1 MDNLT
6 EQIDRLFAENRGPEA
21 EKLLEQALAEAYENQ
36 YFLDAVPILNELI
49 GYCRETSQVER
60 SYAYSEEVQEI
71 LQNLGLDGT
80 LHHGTTL
87 LNIANAYRAGGRL
100 EDSLEKYSQVAEIY
114 QELLQEDDML
124 WASLHNNI
132 SLLYQETGR
141 FDLAKEALLKALKI
155 VVRKKDTIFEQ
166 AVTYTNLANTCLQ
179 LGQDEEARQYFTGAI
194 LLFEKYDIKDTHYC
208 AALSSLGTYYFKK
221 KEYGKAEEYFV
232 KAMEGIEA
240 HLGRNEYY
248 YRMQENAGLCRE
260 LHALQSG
267 AQDFAGKKAAGMTEE
282 GQASKEDFI
291 SGLTLSK
298 EYYETYGKPMIESK
312 FPKYADKIAVGL
324 VGEGSDC
331 FGFDDAYSTDHDWG
345 PSFCMWVSDETY
357 AEIGEAL
364 QEAYE
369 QLPKEYKGYEYKE
382 SLQGQG
388 RRGVMRISEFY
399 EGLLGKENCPD
410 DWKALGGAGVENAVT
425 GTEQKDFRW
434 SEVPKHRLAA
444 AVNGEV
450 FRDEEGI
457 FTSIRNQLLNGYPE
471 RLRYLELAEAVAKF
485 SQNLQYN
492 YGRMLKRG
500 DQATAQMTLS
510 DGVKE
515 TLKLLYL
522 AAGEYAPH
530 DKWLWAG
537 LRKKSAY
544 SEILALL
551 EKVLLEPGTNK
562 EAQIE
567 TIGEKIAY
575 LLYGADIISDINPFL
590 QEHVGELLYKAGCVE
605 KSREELAEQIA
616 RREFEA
622 FDQVKNQ
629 GGRADCQDDW
639 FTFSIMRKSQ
649 YLTWNQTMLLQYA
662 YDFDRE
668 LSKGHN
674 LIEEKYGRMMEST
687 APTEYEKIKE
697 HFPVISP
704 QKKQIIEEVVSLQV
718 QWMEAFAAEYPKLA
732 GNARSIHT
740 YEDHLWNTSYETYLR
755 GELSTYSDK
764 MLELYAKY
772 IVEYARA
779 GKNVARDI
787 MEESVWMYGYEGL
800 DEAEAG
806 L

>member
-60 SYAYSEEVQEI
+60 SYQYADDVQEI
-71 LQNLGLDGT
+71 LQNLGLEGS

-100 EDSLEKYSQVAEIY
+100 EDSLEKYGQVAAIY
-114 QELLQEDDML
+114 EELLQEDDML

-132 SLLYQETGR
+132 SLLYQEMGR
-141 FDLAKEALLKALKI
+141 FDLAKEALLKALEI

-179 LGQDEEARQYFTGAI
+179 LQQDEEAKQYFTGAI

-208 AALSSLGTYYFKK
+208 AALSSLGTYYFQK
-221 KEYGKAEEYFV
+221 KEYEKAEEYFI

-267 AQDFAGKKAAGMTEE
+267 TQDFADVPAAGMAEE
-282 GQASKEDFI
+282 PTPKEDFI

-298 EYYETYGKPMIESK
+298 EYYKTYGKPMIESQ
-312 FPKYADKIAVGL
+312 FPQYMDKIAVGL

-331 FGFDDAYSTDHDWG
+331 FGFDDAFSVDHDWG
-345 PSFCMWVSDETY
+345 PGFCMWVSDETY

-369 QLPKEYKGYEYKE
+369 ALPKEYKGYAYKE

-388 RRGVMRISEFY
+388 RRGVLRISEFY
-399 EGLLGKENCPD
+399 EGLLGKENCPEE
-410 DWKALGGAGVENAVT
+410 WKSWGGVDRENTVISA
-425 GTEQKDFRW
+425 ELKDFAW
-434 SEVPKHRLAA
+434 AEIPKHRLAA
-444 AVNGEV
+444 AVNGQV
-450 FRDEEGI
+450 FRDEEGT
-457 FTSIRNQLLNGYPE
+457 FTAIRNRLQTGYPK
-471 RLRYLELAEAVAKF
+471 RLQYLELAETVAKF

-492 YGRMLKRG
+492 YGRMRKRG
-500 DQATAQMTLS
+500 DKAAAQMILS

-515 TLKLLYL
+515 ALKILYL
-522 AAGEYAPH
+522 IVGEYAPH
-530 DKWLWAG
+530 DKWIWAG
-537 LRKKSAY
+537 LRKKP
-544 SEILALL
+544 EFREVLGLL
-551 EKVLLEPGTNK
+551 EKLLLESAGNK

-567 TIGEKIAY
+567 VVGEKIAH
-575 LLYGADIISDINPFL
+575 LLYGSDIISDVNPFL

-605 KSREELAEQIA
+605 KSKEELADQIA
-616 RREFEA
+616 RKEFEA
-622 FDQVKNQ
+622 FDKVKNQ

-662 YDFDRE
+662 YDFNRE
-668 LSKGHN
+668 LAKGHN

-687 APTEYEKIKE
+687 APSEYEKIKD
-697 HFPVISP
+697 HFPVISQ
-704 QKKQIIEEVVSLQV
+704 QKKQIIEEIVTLQV
-718 QWMEAFAAEYPKLA
+718 QWMEEFAAKYPKLA

-755 GELSTYSDK
+755 GELGTYSDK
-764 MLELYAKY
+764 MLELYARY

-779 GKNVARDI
+779 GRNVARDI

>member
-6 EQIDRLFAENRGPEA
+6 EQIDRLFAENRGAEA

-60 SYAYSEEVQEI
+60 SYAYAEEVQEI
-71 LQNLGLDGT
+71 LQNLGLEGS

-100 EDSLEKYSQVAEIY
+100 EDSLEKYGQVAAIY
-114 QELLQEDDML
+114 EELLAEDDML

-132 SLLYQETGR
+132 SLLYQEMGR
-141 FDLAKEALLKALKI
+141 FDLAKEALLKALEI

-179 LGQDEEARQYFTGAI
+179 LGQGEEAKQYFTGAI

-208 AALSSLGTYYFKK
+208 AALSSLGTYYFQK
-221 KEYGKAEEYFV
+221 KEYEKAEEYFR

-260 LHALQSG
+260 LCALQSG
-267 AQDFAGKKAAGMTEE
+267 AQDFTDAKATGGSGEE
-282 GQASKEDFI
+282 QVSQEDFI
-291 SGLTLSK
+291 SGLTLSR
-298 EYYETYGKPMIESK
+298 EYYETYGKPMIESR
-312 FPKYADKIAVGL
+312 FPEYADRIAVGL

-331 FGFDDAYSTDHDWG
+331 FGFDDAFSRDHDWG
-345 PSFCMWVSDETY
+345 PSFCMWVSDTTY
-357 AEIGEAL
+357 EEIGKEL

-369 QLPKEYKGYEYKE
+369 NLPKEYKGYEYRE

-388 RRGVMRISEFY
+388 RRGVHRISDFY
-399 EGLLGKENCPD
+399 EGLLGKENCPK
-410 DWKALGGAGVENAVT
+410 DWKVLCGANTEDAGVLLKNL
-425 GTEQKDFRW
+425 RW
-434 SEVPKHRLAA
+434 EAIPKHRLAA

-450 FRDEEGI
+450 FRDEEGT
-457 FTSIRNQLLNGYPE
+457 FTAIRNKLQTGYPE
-471 RLRYLELAEAVAKF
+471 RLRYLELAEGVAKF
-485 SQNLQYN
+485 SQSLQYN

-500 DQATAQMTLS
+500 DRATAQMVLS

-515 TLKLLYL
+515 VLKVLYL
-522 AAGEYAPH
+522 IAGEYAPH
-530 DKWLWAG
+530 DKWLWTG
-537 LRKKSAY
+537 LGKKPAY
-544 SEILALL
+544 SEVLALL
-551 EKVLLEPGTNK
+551 EKLLLEPSTNK

-567 TIGEKIAY
+567 VIGEKIAY
-575 LLYGADIISDINPFL
+575 LLYGADIISDVNPFL
-590 QEHVGELLYKAGCVE
+590 QEHVGELLYKAGIVE
-605 KSREELAEQIA
+605 KSKEELAEQIA
-616 RREFEA
+616 RQEFKA
-622 FDQVKNQ
+622 FDKVKNQ

-649 YLTWNQTMLLQYA
+649 YLTWNRTMLLQYA

-668 LSKGHN
+668 LSRGHN
-674 LIEEKYGRMMEST
+674 LIEEKYGRMEEST
-687 APTEYEKIKE
+687 APSEYEKIKD

-704 QKKQIIEEVVSLQV
+704 QKKQIIEEVVALQV
-718 QWMEAFAAEYPKLA
+718 KWMEEFAAEYPKLA

>member
-60 SYAYSEEVQEI
+60 SYAYAEEVQEI
-71 LQNLGLDGT
+71 LQNLGLEGS

-100 EDSLEKYSQVAEIY
+100 EDSLEKYRQVAELY
-114 QELLQEDDML
+114 EELLAEDDML
-124 WASLHNNI
+124 WASLHNNS
-132 SLLYQETGR
+132 SLLYQEMGR
-141 FDLAKEALLKALKI
+141 FDLAKEALLKALEI

-179 LGQDEEARQYFTGAI
+179 LGQGEEARQYFTGAI

-208 AALSSLGTYYFKK
+208 AALSSLGTYYFQK
-221 KEYGKAEEYFV
+221 KEYEKAEEYFV

-248 YRMQENAGLCRE
+248 YRMQENVGLCRE
-260 LHALQSG
+260 LHELQNS
-267 AQDFAGKKAAGMTEE
+267 AQAPTTKGIDAKAEAKSS
-282 GQASKEDFI
+282 QDNFI
-291 SGLTLSK
+291 SGLTLAR
-298 EYYETYGKPMIESK
+298 EYYETYGKPMIETK
-312 FPKYADKIAVGL
+312 FPEYADKIAVGL

-331 FGFDDAYSTDHDWG
+331 FGVDDVFSMDHDWG
-345 PSFCMWVSDETY
+345 PSFCMWVSEETY
-357 AEIGEAL
+357 AEIGEEL
-364 QEAYE
+364 QKAYE
-369 QLPKEYKGYEYKE
+369 SLPKEYKGYVYKE

-388 RRGVMRISEFY
+388 RRGVLRIPDFY
-399 EGLLGKENCPD
+399 EKLLGKENLSGLD
-410 DWKALGGAGVENAVT
+410 NIQWENI
-425 GTEQKDFRW
+425 
-434 SEVPKHRLAA
+434 PKYRLAA
-444 AVNGEV
+444 AVNGEM
-450 FRDEEGI
+450 FRDEEGA
-457 FTSIRNQLLNGYPE
+457 FTAIRNRLQTGYPE

-485 SQNLQYN
+485 SQSLQYN

-500 DQATAQMTLS
+500 HKVTAQMILAE
-510 DGVKE
+510 GVKE
-515 TLKLLYL
+515 ALKLLYL
-522 AAGEYAPH
+522 VDGEYAPH

-537 LRKKSAY
+537 LRKKPAY
-544 SEILALL
+544 SEVLALL
-551 EKVLLEPGTNK
+551 EKLLLEPAADK

-567 TIGEKIAY
+567 IIGERIAY
-575 LLYGADIISDINPFL
+575 LLYGLNFISDVNPFL
-590 QEHVGELLYKAGCVE
+590 QEHVSELLYKAGCVE
-605 KSREELAEQIA
+605 KCKEELAEQIA
-616 RREFEA
+616 RLEFEA
-622 FDQVKNQ
+622 FDKVKNQ

-649 YLTWNQTMLLQYA
+649 YLTWNQTMLLQYS

-674 LIEEKYGRMMEST
+674 LIEEKYGRMMKST
-687 APTEYEKIKE
+687 APSEYEKIKE
-697 HFPVISP
+697 HFPEIPP

-718 QWMEAFAAEYPKLA
+718 KWMEEFAAQYPKLA

-755 GELSTYSDK
+755 GEISTYSDK

-787 MEESVWMYGYEGL
+787 MEQSVWLYGYEGL

>member
-6 EQIDRLFAENRGPEA
+6 EQIDRLFAENKGAEA

-60 SYAYSEEVQEI
+60 SYHYAKEVQEI
-71 LQNLGLDGT
+71 LENLGLEGS

-100 EDSLEKYSQVAEIY
+100 EDSLEKYNQVAVIY
-114 QELLQEDDML
+114 EELLQEDDML

-132 SLLYQETGR
+132 SLLYQEMGR
-141 FDLAKEALLKALKI
+141 FDLAKEALLKALEI
-155 VVRKKDTIFEQ
+155 VVKKKDTIFEQ

-179 LGQDEEARQYFTGAI
+179 LRQDEEAKQYFTGAI

-208 AALSSLGTYYFKK
+208 AALSSLGTYYFQK
-221 KEYGKAEEYFV
+221 KEYEKAEEYFV

-260 LHALQSG
+260 LCELQNKSQVSNRENG
-267 AQDFAGKKAAGMTEE
+267 PTETEE
-282 GQASKEDFI
+282 NFI
-291 SGLTLSK
+291 GGLTLSK

-312 FPKYADKIAVGL
+312 FPQYADKIAVGL

-331 FGFDDAYSTDHDWG
+331 FGFDDAHSVDHDWG
-345 PSFCMWVSDETY
+345 PGFCMWVSDTTY
-357 AEIGEAL
+357 EEIGEAL

-369 QLPKEYKGYEYKE
+369 QLPKEYKGYTYKE
-382 SLQGQG
+382 SQQGQG
-388 RRGVMRISEFY
+388 RRGVLTISKFY
-399 EGLLGKENCPD
+399 ESLLGKENCPNEWYSPGGTTREKAD
-410 DWKALGGAGVENAVT
+410 D
-425 GTEQKDFRW
+425 GTKEKGFRW
-434 SEVPKHRLAA
+434 MEIPGHRLAA

-450 FRDEEGI
+450 FRDEEGT
-457 FTSIRNQLLNGYPE
+457 FTAIRKQLVTGYPE
-471 RLRYLELAEAVAKF
+471 RLRYLELAEAMAKF
-485 SQNLQYN
+485 SQSLQYN

-500 DQATAQMTLS
+500 ERVTAQIILA

-522 AAGEYAPH
+522 VAGEYAPH

-537 LRKKSAY
+537 LRKKAGY
-544 SEILALL
+544 REILALL
-551 EKVLLEPGTNK
+551 EKVLLEPTGDK
-562 EAQIE
+562 EAEIE
-567 TIGEKIAY
+567 AIGEKIAY
-575 LLYGADIISDINPFL
+575 LLYATDYISDVNPFL
-590 QEHVGELLYKAGCVE
+590 QEHISELIYKSGCVE
-605 KSREELAEQIA
+605 MSREELAEQIA
-616 RREFEA
+616 KREFEA
-622 FDQVKNQ
+622 FDKVKNQ

-649 YLTWNQTMLLQYA
+649 YMTWNSPMLLQYI

-687 APTEYEKIKE
+687 APSEYEKLKE
-697 HFPVISP
+697 HFPKLSH
-704 QKKQIIEEVVSLQV
+704 QKKQIIEEVVALQV
-718 QWMEAFAAEYPKLA
+718 KWMEEFAEQYPKLA

-772 IVEYARA
+772 IVEYARTD
-779 GKNVARDI
+779 KNPARDI
-787 MEESVWMYGYEGL
+787 MEQSVWMYGYEGL
-800 DEAEAG
+800 DEAEAMIQN
-806 L
+806 

>member
-60 SYAYSEEVQEI
+60 SYQYADDVQEI
-71 LQNLGLDGT
+71 LQNLGLEGT

-100 EDSLEKYSQVAEIY
+100 EDSLEKYGQVAAIY
-114 QELLQEDDML
+114 EELIQEDDML

-132 SLLYQETGR
+132 SLLYQEMGR
-141 FDLAKEALLKALKI
+141 FDLAKESLLKALKI

-179 LGQDEEARQYFTGAI
+179 LKQDEEARQYFTGAI

-208 AALSSLGTYYFKK
+208 AALSSLGTYYFQK
-221 KEYGKAEEYFV
+221 KEYEKAEEYFV

-248 YRMQENAGLCRE
+248 FRMAENAGLCKE
-260 LHALQSG
+260 LHALQNG
-267 AQDFAGKKAAGMTEE
+267 AQEMSDEALAEKVSIDSFVN
-282 GQASKEDFI
+282 
-291 SGLTLSK
+291 GLALCR
-298 EYYETYGKPMIESK
+298 EYYETYGKPMIEEN
-312 FPKYADKIAVGL
+312 FPQYADKIAVGL

-331 FGFDDAYSTDHDWG
+331 FGFDDAFSTDHDWG
-345 PSFCMWVSDETY
+345 PGFCMWVSDETY
-357 AEIGEAL
+357 EEIGEAL
-364 QEAYE
+364 QETYLS
-369 QLPKEYKGYEYKE
+369 LPKEYKGFVYKE
-382 SLQGQG
+382 SQQGRG
-388 RRGVMRISEFY
+388 RRGVQRIHAFY
-399 EGLLGKENCPD
+399 ESLLGKENCPKDWNVLCEAGTGEAGD
-410 DWKALGGAGVENAVT
+410 DEKRNG
-425 GTEQKDFRW
+425 FRW
-434 SEVPKHRLAA
+434 AEISKHRLAA

-450 FRDEEGI
+450 FCDREGI
-457 FTSIRNQLLNGYPE
+457 FTTIRNRLQTGYPQ
-471 RLRYLELAEAVAKF
+471 RLRYLELAESVAKF

-492 YGRMLKRG
+492 YGRMIKRG
-500 DQATAQMTLS
+500 DKASAQMILS

-515 TLKLLYL
+515 ALKILYL
-522 AAGEYAPH
+522 IAGEYAPH

-537 LRKKSAY
+537 LRKKPAY

-551 EKVLLEPGTNK
+551 EKLLLEPATDK
-562 EAQIE
+562 KAQIE
-567 TIGEKIAY
+567 VIGEKIAN
-575 LLYGADIISDINPFL
+575 LLYRKDLISDVNPFL
-590 QEHVGELLYKAGCVE
+590 QEHVGELLYKAGRVE
-605 KSREELAEQIA
+605 KTKEELAELIA
-616 RREFEA
+616 RKEFEA
-622 FDQVKNQ
+622 FDKVKNQ

-668 LSKGHN
+668 LAKGHN

-687 APTEYEKIKE
+687 APAEYEKIKE

-704 QKKQIIEEVVSLQV
+704 QKKQIIEEVVALQV

-800 DEAEAG
+800 NEAEAV

>member
-21 EKLLEQALAEAYENQ
+21 EKLLEQALAESYENQ

-60 SYAYSEEVQEI
+60 SYSYAEEVQGI
-71 LQNLGLDGT
+71 LQNLGLEGS

-100 EDSLEKYSQVAEIY
+100 EDSLEKYGQVAAIY
-114 QELLQEDDML
+114 EELLAEDDML

-132 SLLYQETGR
+132 SLLYQEMGR
-141 FDLAKEALLKALKI
+141 FDLAKEALLKALEI

-179 LGQDEEARQYFTGAI
+179 LGQGEEAKQYFTGAI

-208 AALSSLGTYYFKK
+208 AALSSLGTYYFQK
-221 KEYGKAEEYFV
+221 KEYEKAEEYFC

-260 LHALQSG
+260 LHELQNS
-267 AQDFAGKKAAGMTEE
+267 AQAPTVKSAGTDTEVE
-282 GQASKEDFI
+282 TSKENFI
-291 SGLTLSK
+291 SGLTLSR
-298 EYYETYGKPMIESK
+298 EYYETYGKPMIESR
-312 FPKYADKIAVGL
+312 FPEYADRIAVGL

-331 FGFDDAYSTDHDWG
+331 FGFDDAFSRDHDWG
-345 PSFCMWVSDETY
+345 PSFCMWVSDTTY
-357 AEIGEAL
+357 EEIGKEL

-369 QLPKEYKGYEYKE
+369 SLPKEYKGYEYRE

-388 RRGVMRISEFY
+388 RRGVHRISDFY
-399 EGLLGKENCPD
+399 EGLLGQENCPK
-410 DWKALGGAGVENAVT
+410 DWKAFGGAYEENTDAN
-425 GTEQKDFRW
+425 EQCRALHW
-434 SEVPKHRLAA
+434 EAIPKYRLAA

-450 FRDEEGI
+450 FSDKEGT
-457 FTSIRNQLLNGYPE
+457 FTAIRNKLQTGYPE

-485 SQNLQYN
+485 SQSLQYN

-500 DQATAQMTLS
+500 DKATARMLLS

-515 TLKLLYL
+515 ALKLLYL
-522 AAGEYAPH
+522 IAGDYAPH
-530 DKWLWAG
+530 DKWLWEG
-537 LRKKSAY
+537 LGKKPAY
-544 SEILALL
+544 SEVLALL
-551 EKVLLEPGTNK
+551 EKILLEPSTNK
-562 EAQIE
+562 ETQIE
-567 TIGEKIAY
+567 VIGEKIAY
-575 LLYGADIISDINPFL
+575 LLYGADVISDVNPFL
-590 QEHVGELLYKAGCVE
+590 QEHVGELLYKAGIVE
-605 KSREELAEQIA
+605 KTKEELAEQIA
-616 RREFEA
+616 RQEFAA
-622 FDQVKNQ
+622 FDKVKNQ

-649 YLTWNQTMLLQYA
+649 YLTWNRTMLLQYA

-668 LSKGHN
+668 LSRGHN
-674 LIEEKYGRMMEST
+674 LIEEKYGRMEEST
-687 APTEYEKIKE
+687 APSEYEKIKDY
-697 HFPVISP
+697 FQVISP
-704 QKKQIIEEVVSLQV
+704 QKKQIIEEVVALQV
-718 QWMEAFAAEYPKLA
+718 KWMEEFAAQYPKLA

>member
-6 EQIDRLFAENRGPEA
+6 EQIDRLFAENRGAEA

-60 SYAYSEEVQEI
+60 SYSYAEEVQEI
-71 LQNLGLDGT
+71 LQNLGLEGS

-100 EDSLEKYSQVAEIY
+100 EDSLEKYGQVAEIY
-114 QELLQEDDML
+114 KELLAEDDML
-124 WASLHNNI
+124 WASLHNNS
-132 SLLYQETGR
+132 SLLYQEMGR
-141 FDLAKEALLKALKI
+141 FDLAKEALLKALEI
-155 VVRKKDTIFEQ
+155 VVKKKDTIFEQ

-179 LGQDEEARQYFTGAI
+179 LGQGEEAKQYFTGAI
-194 LLFEKYDIKDTHYC
+194 LLFEKYDIRDTHYC
-208 AALSSLGTYYFKK
+208 AALSSLGTYYFQK
-221 KEYGKAEEYFV
+221 KEYEMAQEYFV

-260 LHALQSG
+260 LGALQRG
-267 AQDFAGKKAAGMTEE
+267 AQDITDKKAGTPNE
-282 GQASKEDFI
+282 GLDPQEDFVN
-291 SGLTLSK
+291 GLTLSK
-298 EYYETYGKPMIESK
+298 EYYETYGKPMIESR
-312 FPKYADKIAVGL
+312 FPKYADRIAVGL

-331 FGFDDAYSTDHDWG
+331 FGFDDALSMDHDWG

-357 AEIGEAL
+357 VEIGEEL

-369 QLPKEYKGYEYKE
+369 ALPKEYKGYVYKE
-382 SLQGQG
+382 SPQGQG
-388 RRGVMRISEFY
+388 RRGVLRISDFY
-399 EGLLGKENCPD
+399 EGLLGKENCPK
-410 DWKALGGAGVENAVT
+410 DWEAFSGVHQENTDAD
-425 GTEQKDFRW
+425 EQHSNLHWADI
-434 SEVPKHRLAA
+434 SKHRLAA

-450 FRDEEGI
+450 FRDEEGT
-457 FTSIRNQLLNGYPE
+457 FTAIRNQLKTGYPE
-471 RLRYLELAEAVAKF
+471 RLCYLEIAEGVAKF
-485 SQNLQYN
+485 SQDLQYN

-500 DQATAQMTLS
+500 NKATAQMILS
-510 DGVKE
+510 DGIKE
-515 TLKLLYL
+515 ALKLLYL
-522 AAGEYAPH
+522 IAGDYAPH

-537 LRKKSAY
+537 LRKKPAY
-544 SEILALL
+544 SEVLALL
-551 EKVLLEPGTNK
+551 EKLLLESAADK

-567 TIGEKIAY
+567 TIGEKMAY
-575 LLYGADIISDINPFL
+575 ILYGADIISDVNPFL
-590 QEHVGELLYKAGCVE
+590 QEHVSELLYKAGCVE
-605 KSREELAEQIA
+605 KTKEELAEQIA
-616 RREFEA
+616 RQEFQA
-622 FDQVKNQ
+622 FDKVKNQ

-649 YLTWNQTMLLQYA
+649 YLTWNRTMLLQYA

-668 LSKGHN
+668 LSRGHN
-674 LIEEKYGRMMEST
+674 LIEEKYGRMEEST
-687 APTEYEKIKE
+687 APSEYEKIKD

-704 QKKQIIEEVVSLQV
+704 QKKQIIEEVVVLQV
-718 QWMEAFAAEYPKLA
+718 KWMEEFAKEYPKLA

-772 IVEYARA
+772 IVEYARV
-779 GKNVARDI
+779 GKNPARDI
-787 MEESVWMYGYEGL
+787 MEESVWLYGYEGL

>member
-60 SYAYSEEVQEI
+60 SYAYAEEVQEI
-71 LQNLGLDGT
+71 LQNLGLEGS

-100 EDSLEKYSQVAEIY
+100 EDSLEKYGQVATIY
-114 QELLQEDDML
+114 EELLAEDDML

-132 SLLYQETGR
+132 SLLYQEMGR
-141 FDLAKEALLKALKI
+141 FDLAKEALLKALEI

-179 LGQDEEARQYFTGAI
+179 LGQGEEARQYFTGAI

-208 AALSSLGTYYFKK
+208 AALSSLGTYYFQK
-221 KEYGKAEEYFV
+221 KEYEKAEEYFR

-260 LHALQSG
+260 LHELQNS
-267 AQDFAGKKAAGMTEE
+267 AQAVDEKSISTDTEVE
-282 GQASKEDFI
+282 TSKENFI
-291 SGLTLSK
+291 SGLALSR
-298 EYYETYGKPMIESK
+298 EYYETYGKAMIESR
-312 FPKYADKIAVGL
+312 FPEYADRIAVGL

-331 FGFDDAYSTDHDWG
+331 FGFDDAFSRDHDWG
-345 PSFCMWVSDETY
+345 PSFCMWVSDTTY
-357 AEIGEAL
+357 EEIGKEL

-369 QLPKEYKGYEYKE
+369 NLPKEYKGYEYRE

-388 RRGVMRISEFY
+388 RRGVHRISDFY
-399 EGLLGKENCPD
+399 EGLLGQENCPK
-410 DWKALGGAGVENAVT
+410 DWKAFGRAHEENTDAN
-425 GTEQKDFRW
+425 EQCRVLHW
-434 SEVPKHRLAA
+434 ETIPKHRLAA

-450 FRDEEGI
+450 FRDEEGT
-457 FTSIRNQLLNGYPE
+457 FTAIRNKLQTGYPE
-471 RLRYLELAEAVAKF
+471 RLRYLELAEAIAKF
-485 SQNLQYN
+485 SQSLQYN

-500 DQATAQMTLS
+500 DRATAQMVLS

-515 TLKLLYL
+515 VLKVLYL
-522 AAGEYAPH
+522 IAGEYAPH

-537 LRKKSAY
+537 LGKKPAY
-544 SEILALL
+544 SEVLALL
-551 EKVLLEPGTNK
+551 EKLLLEPSTNK

-567 TIGEKIAY
+567 VIGEKIAY
-575 LLYGADIISDINPFL
+575 LLYGVDIISDVNPFL
-590 QEHVGELLYKAGCVE
+590 QEHVGELLYKAGIVE
-605 KSREELAEQIA
+605 KSKEELAEQIA
-616 RREFEA
+616 RQEFEA
-622 FDQVKNQ
+622 FDKVKNQ

-649 YLTWNQTMLLQYA
+649 YLTWNRTMLLQYA

-668 LSKGHN
+668 LSRGHN
-674 LIEEKYGRMMEST
+674 LIEEKYGRMEEST
-687 APTEYEKIKE
+687 APSEYEKIKD

-704 QKKQIIEEVVSLQV
+704 QKKQIIEEVVALQV
-718 QWMEAFAAEYPKLA
+718 KWMEEFAAEYPKLA

>member
-21 EKLLEQALAEAYENQ
+21 EKLLVQALAEAYENQ

-60 SYAYSEEVQEI
+60 SYQYADDVQEI
-71 LQNLGLDGT
+71 LQNLGLEGT

-100 EDSLEKYSQVAEIY
+100 EDSLEKYGQVAAIY
-114 QELLQEDDML
+114 EELIQEDDML

-132 SLLYQETGR
+132 SLLYQEMGR

-179 LGQDEEARQYFTGAI
+179 LKQDEEARQYFTGAI

-208 AALSSLGTYYFKK
+208 AALSSLGTYYFQK
-221 KEYGKAEEYFV
+221 KEYEKAEEYFV

-248 YRMQENAGLCRE
+248 FRMAENAGLCKE
-260 LHALQSG
+260 LHALQNG
-267 AQDFAGKKAAGMTEE
+267 AQEMSDEAPAEKVSIDSFVN
-282 GQASKEDFI
+282 
-291 SGLTLSK
+291 GLALCR
-298 EYYETYGKPMIESK
+298 EYYETYGKPMIEEN
-312 FPKYADKIAVGL
+312 FPQYADKIAVGL

-331 FGFDDAYSTDHDWG
+331 FGFDDAFSTDHDWG
-345 PSFCMWVSDETY
+345 PGFCMWVSDKTY
-357 AEIGEAL
+357 EEIGEAL
-364 QEAYE
+364 QETYAS
-369 QLPKEYKGYEYKE
+369 LPKEYKGFVYKE
-382 SLQGQG
+382 SQQGRG
-388 RRGVMRISEFY
+388 RRGVQRIHAFY
-399 EGLLGKENCPD
+399 ESLLGKENCPKDWNALCEAGTGEAGD
-410 DWKALGGAGVENAVT
+410 DEKRNG
-425 GTEQKDFRW
+425 FRW
-434 SEVPKHRLAA
+434 AEISKHRLAT
-444 AVNGEV
+444 AVNGQV
-450 FRDEEGI
+450 FRDEEGT
-457 FTSIRNQLLNGYPE
+457 FTAIRNRLLTGYPE

-492 YGRMLKRG
+492 YGRMIKRG
-500 DQATAQMTLS
+500 DKASAQMILS

-515 TLKLLYL
+515 ALKILYL
-522 AAGEYAPH
+522 IAGEYAPH

-537 LRKKSAY
+537 LRKKPAY

-551 EKVLLEPGTNK
+551 EKLLLEPATDK
-562 EAQIE
+562 KAQIE
-567 TIGEKIAY
+567 VIGEKIAN
-575 LLYGADIISDINPFL
+575 LLYRKDLISDVNPFL
-590 QEHVGELLYKAGCVE
+590 QEHVGELLYKAGRVE
-605 KSREELAEQIA
+605 KTKEELAELIA
-616 RREFEA
+616 RKEFEA
-622 FDQVKNQ
+622 FDKVKNQ

-668 LSKGHN
+668 LAKGHN

-687 APTEYEKIKE
+687 APAEYEKIKE

-704 QKKQIIEEVVSLQV
+704 QKKQIIEEVVALQV

-755 GELSTYSDK
+755 GELGTYSDK

-787 MEESVWMYGYEGL
+787 MEESVWMYGYEEL

>member
-6 EQIDRLFAENRGPEA
+6 EQIDRLFAENRGTEA

-60 SYAYSEEVQEI
+60 SYSYAEEVQEI
-71 LQNLGLDGT
+71 LQNLGLEGS

-100 EDSLEKYSQVAEIY
+100 EDSLEKYGQVAEIY
-114 QELLQEDDML
+114 KELLAEDDML

-132 SLLYQETGR
+132 SLLYQEMGR
-141 FDLAKEALLKALKI
+141 FDLAKEALLKALGI
-155 VVRKKDTIFEQ
+155 VVQKKDTIFEQ

-179 LGQDEEARQYFTGAI
+179 LGQGEEARQYFTGAI

-208 AALSSLGTYYFKK
+208 AALSSLGTYYFQK
-221 KEYGKAEEYFV
+221 KEYEKAEEYFC
-232 KAMEGIEA
+232 KAMEGIET

-260 LHALQSG
+260 LGALQRG
-267 AQDFAGKKAAGMTEE
+267 AQDFPDKKTAGMTEE
-282 GQASKEDFI
+282 EQASKEDFI
-291 SGLTLSK
+291 SGLALSR
-298 EYYETYGKPMIESK
+298 EYYETYGKPMIEDK
-312 FPKYADKIAVGL
+312 FPEYADKIAVGL

-331 FGFDDAYSTDHDWG
+331 FGFDDVYSMDHDWG
-345 PSFCMWVSDETY
+345 PSFCMWVSDTIFE
-357 AEIGEAL
+357 EIGEEL

-369 QLPKEYKGYEYKE
+369 SLPKEYKGYVYKE

-388 RRGVMRISEFY
+388 RRGVLRISDFY
-399 EGLLGKENCPD
+399 EGLLGKENCPK
-410 DWKALGGAGVENAVT
+410 DWEALNGANTEDADTGVQLSDFIWENI
-425 GTEQKDFRW
+425 
-434 SEVPKHRLAA
+434 PKHRLAA
-444 AVNGEV
+444 AVNGAV
-450 FRDEEGI
+450 FRDEEGT
-457 FTSIRNQLLNGYPE
+457 FSAIRNRLLTGYPE
-471 RLRYLELAEAVAKF
+471 RLRYLELAEGVAKF
-485 SQNLQYN
+485 SQSLQYN

-500 DQATAQMTLS
+500 DKATAQMILAE
-510 DGVKE
+510 GVKE
-515 TLKLLYL
+515 SLKLLYL
-522 AAGEYAPH
+522 VTGEYTPH

-537 LRKKSAY
+537 FRKKPACG
-544 SEILALL
+544 EILVLL
-551 EKVLLEPGTNK
+551 EKLLLEPTTNK
-562 EAQIE
+562 EEQIE
-567 TIGEKIAY
+567 NIGEKLAF
-575 LLYGADIISDINPFL
+575 LLYGADYISDVNPFL
-590 QEHVGELLYKAGCVE
+590 QEHVSELLYKAGNVE
-605 KSREELAEQIA
+605 KSKEELAEQIA

-622 FDQVKNQ
+622 FDKVKNQ

-649 YLTWNQTMLLQYA
+649 YLTWNQTMLLQYS

-668 LSKGHN
+668 LARGHN

-704 QKKQIIEEVVSLQV
+704 QKKQIIEEVVGLQV
-718 QWMEAFAAEYPKLA
+718 KWMEEFAEGYPKLA

-772 IVEYARA
+772 IVEYARD

>member
-21 EKLLEQALAEAYENQ
+21 ENLLEQALAEAYENQ

-60 SYAYSEEVQEI
+60 SYAYAEEVQEI
-71 LQNLGLDGT
+71 LQNLGLEGS

-100 EDSLEKYSQVAEIY
+100 EDSLEKYGQVATIY
-114 QELLQEDDML
+114 EELLAEDDML
-124 WASLHNNI
+124 WASLHNNS
-132 SLLYQETGR
+132 SLLYQEMGR
-141 FDLAKEALLKALKI
+141 FDLAKEALLKALEI

-179 LGQDEEARQYFTGAI
+179 LGQGEEARQYFTGAI

-208 AALSSLGTYYFKK
+208 AALSSLGTYYFQK
-221 KEYGKAEEYFV
+221 KEYEKAEEYFR
-232 KAMEGIEA
+232 KAMEGIEV

-260 LHALQSG
+260 LCALQSG
-267 AQDFAGKKAAGMTEE
+267 AQDFTDAKATGGSGEE
-282 GQASKEDFI
+282 QVSQEDFI
-291 SGLTLSK
+291 SGLTLSG
-298 EYYETYGKPMIESK
+298 EYYETYGKPMIESR
-312 FPKYADKIAVGL
+312 FPEYADRIAVGL

-331 FGFDDAYSTDHDWG
+331 FGFDDAFSRDHDWG
-345 PSFCMWVSDETY
+345 PSFCMWVSDTTY
-357 AEIGEAL
+357 EEIGKEL

-369 QLPKEYKGYEYKE
+369 NLPKEYKGYEYRE

-388 RRGVMRISEFY
+388 RRGVHRISDFY
-399 EGLLGKENCPD
+399 EGLLGQENCPK
-410 DWKALGGAGVENAVT
+410 DWKAFGGAYEENTDAN
-425 GTEQKDFRW
+425 ERSSIFHW
-434 SEVPKHRLAA
+434 EAILKHRLAA

-450 FRDEEGI
+450 FRDEEGT
-457 FTSIRNQLLNGYPE
+457 FTAIRNKLQTDYPE

-485 SQNLQYN
+485 SQSLQYN

-500 DQATAQMTLS
+500 DRATAQMVLS

-515 TLKLLYL
+515 ALKLLYL
-522 AAGEYAPH
+522 IDGEYAPH
-530 DKWLWAG
+530 DKWLWTG
-537 LRKKSAY
+537 LGKKPAC
-544 SEILALL
+544 SEVLALL
-551 EKVLLEPGTNK
+551 EKLLLEPSTNK

-567 TIGEKIAY
+567 VIGEKIAY
-575 LLYGADIISDINPFL
+575 LLYGVDIISDVNPFL
-590 QEHVGELLYKAGCVE
+590 QEHVGELLYKAGIVE
-605 KSREELAEQIA
+605 KSKEELAEQIA
-616 RREFEA
+616 RQEFEA
-622 FDQVKNQ
+622 FDKVKNQ

-649 YLTWNQTMLLQYA
+649 YLTWNRTMLLQYA

-668 LSKGHN
+668 LSRGHN
-674 LIEEKYGRMMEST
+674 LIEEKYGRMEEST
-687 APTEYEKIKE
+687 APSEYEKIKD

-704 QKKQIIEEVVSLQV
+704 QKKQIIEEVVALQV
-718 QWMEAFAAEYPKLA
+718 KWMEEFAAEYPKLA

>member
-60 SYAYSEEVQEI
+60 SYRYADNVQEI
-71 LQNLGLDGT
+71 LQNLGLEGS

-100 EDSLEKYSQVAEIY
+100 EDSLEKYGQVAAIY
-114 QELLQEDDML
+114 EELLQEDDML

-132 SLLYQETGR
+132 SLLYQEMGR
-141 FDLAKEALLKALKI
+141 FDLAKEALLKALEI

-179 LGQDEEARQYFTGAI
+179 LQQDEEARQYFTGAI
-194 LLFEKYDIKDTHYC
+194 LLFEKYNIKDTHYC
-208 AALSSLGTYYFKK
+208 AALSSLGTYYFQK
-221 KEYGKAEEYFV
+221 KEYEKAEAYFV

-248 YRMQENAGLCRE
+248 FRMAENAGLCRE
-260 LHALQSG
+260 LQALQSG
-267 AQDFAGKKAAGMTEE
+267 TQEMCDGAPAEE
-282 GQASKEDFI
+282 GASKDSFVR
-291 SGLTLSK
+291 GLTLCR
-298 EYYETYGKPMIESK
+298 EYYEIYGKPMIEEN
-312 FPKYADKIAVGL
+312 FPQYADKIAVGL

-331 FGFDDAYSTDHDWG
+331 FGFDDAFSMDHDWG

-357 AEIGEAL
+357 EEIGEAL
-364 QEAYE
+364 QEAYDS
-369 QLPKEYKGYEYKE
+369 LPKEYKGFVYKE

-388 RRGVMRISEFY
+388 RRGVQRISAFY
-399 EGLLGKENCPD
+399 ESLLGKENCPK
-410 DWKALGGAGVENAVT
+410 DWNA
-425 GTEQKDFRW
+425 FRW
-434 SEVPKHRLAA
+434 AEIPKYRLAA

-450 FRDEEGI
+450 FCDKEGT
-457 FTSIRNQLLNGYPE
+457 FATIRNRLQTGYPK
-471 RLRYLELAEAVAKF
+471 RLQYLELAESVAKF

-500 DQATAQMTLS
+500 DKAAAQMILS

-515 TLKLLYL
+515 ALKIFYL

-530 DKWLWAG
+530 DKWLWTG
-537 LRKKSAY
+537 LRKKTEY
-544 SEILALL
+544 GEVLDLL
-551 EKVLLEPGTNK
+551 EKLVLEPKGNK

-567 TIGEKIAY
+567 VIGEKIAY
-575 LLYGADIISDINPFL
+575 LLYGLDIISDVDPFL
-590 QEHVGELLYKAGCVE
+590 QEHVGELLYKAGNAE
-605 KSREELAEQIA
+605 KTKEELAELIA
-616 RREFEA
+616 RKEFEA
-622 FDQVKNQ
+622 FDKVKNQ

-662 YDFDRE
+662 YDFERE
-668 LSKGHN
+668 LAKGHN

-687 APTEYEKIKE
+687 APAEYEKIKE
-697 HFPVISP
+697 HFPIISP
-704 QKKQIIEEVVSLQV
+704 QKKQIIEEIVALQV
-718 QWMEAFAAEYPKLA
+718 QWMEEFAAKYPKLA

-755 GELSTYSDK
+755 GELGTYSDK
-764 MLELYAKY
+764 MLELYARY

-779 GKNVARDI
+779 SRNVARDI

>member
-6 EQIDRLFAENRGPEA
+6 EQIDRLFAENRGTEA
-21 EKLLEQALAEAYENQ
+21 EKLLERALAEAYENQ

-60 SYAYSEEVQEI
+60 SYQYAEEVQEI
-71 LQNLGLDGT
+71 LQNLGLEGS

-100 EDSLEKYSQVAEIY
+100 EDSLEKYGQVAAIY
-114 QELLQEDDML
+114 EELLAEDDML

-132 SLLYQETGR
+132 SLLYQEMGR
-141 FDLAKEALLKALKI
+141 FDLAKEALLKALEI

-179 LGQDEEARQYFTGAI
+179 LKQDEEARQYFTGAI

-208 AALSSLGTYYFKK
+208 AALSSLGTYYFQK
-221 KEYGKAEEYFV
+221 KEYEKAEEYFV

-267 AQDFAGKKAAGMTEE
+267 AQEKPNTMEESAGTEATTE
-282 GQASKEDFI
+282 NFS
-291 SGLTLSK
+291 SGLTLCR
-298 EYYETYGKPMIESK
+298 EYYETYGKPMIESQ
-312 FPKYADKIAVGL
+312 FPEYADRIAVGL

-331 FGFDDAYSTDHDWG
+331 FGFDDAFSVDHDWG
-345 PSFCMWVSDETY
+345 PSFCMWVSDSTY

-369 QLPKEYKGYEYKE
+369 ALPKEYKGYAYKE

-388 RRGVMRISEFY
+388 RRGVQRIFKFY
-399 EGLLGKENCPD
+399 EGLLGKENCPKE
-410 DWKALGGAGVENAVT
+410 WNSLGGADRENG
-425 GTEQKDFRW
+425 GTSAEQKDFAW
-434 SEVPKHRLAA
+434 AEIPKHRLAA
-444 AVNGEV
+444 AVNGQV
-450 FRDEEGI
+450 FRDEEGT
-457 FTSIRNQLLNGYPE
+457 FTAIRNRLQTDYPE
-471 RLRYLELAEAVAKF
+471 SLRYLELAETVAKF
-485 SQNLQYN
+485 SQSLQYN

-500 DQATAQMTLS
+500 DRAVAQMILAE
-510 DGVKE
+510 GVKE
-515 TLKLLYL
+515 ALKLLYL
-522 AAGEYAPH
+522 VAGEYAPH

-537 LRKKSAY
+537 LRKKPAY

-551 EKVLLEPGTNK
+551 EKLLLEPGTNK

-567 TIGEKIAY
+567 NIGERIAY
-575 LLYGADIISDINPFL
+575 LLYSLDIISDVNPFL

-605 KSREELAEQIA
+605 KTKEELAEQIA

-622 FDQVKNQ
+622 FDKVKNQ

-668 LSKGHN
+668 LSRGHN

-687 APTEYEKIKE
+687 APAEYEKIKE
-697 HFPVISP
+697 HFPLISP
-704 QKKQIIEEVVSLQV
+704 QKKQIIEEVVALQV
-718 QWMEAFAAEYPKLA
+718 QWMEAFADKYPKLA

-764 MLELYAKY
+764 MLELYGKY
-772 IVEYARA
+772 IVEYARS

-787 MEESVWMYGYEGL
+787 MEESVLLYGYEGL
-800 DEAEAG
+800 NEAEAV

>member
-60 SYAYSEEVQEI
+60 SYSYAEEVQEI
-71 LQNLGLDGT
+71 LQNLGLEGS

-100 EDSLEKYSQVAEIY
+100 EDSLEKYGQVAEIY
-114 QELLQEDDML
+114 KELLAEDDML
-124 WASLHNNI
+124 WASLHNNS
-132 SLLYQETGR
+132 SLLYQEMGR
-141 FDLAKEALLKALKI
+141 FDLAKEALLKALEI
-155 VVRKKDTIFEQ
+155 VVKKKDTIFEQ

-179 LGQDEEARQYFTGAI
+179 LGQGEEAKQYFTGAI
-194 LLFEKYDIKDTHYC
+194 LLFEKYDIRDTHYC
-208 AALSSLGTYYFKK
+208 AALSSLGTYYFQK
-221 KEYGKAEEYFV
+221 KEYEMAQEYFV

-260 LHALQSG
+260 LGALQRG
-267 AQDFAGKKAAGMTEE
+267 AQDITDKKAGTPNE
-282 GQASKEDFI
+282 GLDSQEDFVN
-291 SGLTLSK
+291 GLTLSK

-312 FPKYADKIAVGL
+312 FPKYTDRIAVGL

-331 FGFDDAYSTDHDWG
+331 FGFDDALSMDHDWG

-357 AEIGEAL
+357 VEIGEEL

-369 QLPKEYKGYEYKE
+369 SLPKEYKGYVYKE
-382 SLQGQG
+382 SPQGQG
-388 RRGVMRISEFY
+388 RRGVLRISDFY
-399 EGLLGKENCPD
+399 EGLLGKENCPK
-410 DWKALGGAGVENAVT
+410 DWEAFSGVHQENTDAD
-425 GTEQKDFRW
+425 ELHSNLHWADI
-434 SEVPKHRLAA
+434 SKHRLAA

-450 FRDEEGI
+450 FRDEEGT
-457 FTSIRNQLLNGYPE
+457 FTAIRNQLKTGYPE
-471 RLRYLELAEAVAKF
+471 RLRYLEIAEGVAKF
-485 SQNLQYN
+485 SQDLQYN

-500 DQATAQMTLS
+500 NKATAQMILS

-515 TLKLLYL
+515 ALELLYL
-522 AAGEYAPH
+522 IAGDYAPH
-530 DKWLWAG
+530 DKWLWVG
-537 LRKKSAY
+537 LRKKPAY
-544 SEILALL
+544 SEVLALL
-551 EKVLLEPGTNK
+551 EKLLLESAADK

-567 TIGEKIAY
+567 TIGEKMAY
-575 LLYGADIISDINPFL
+575 ILYGADIISDVNPFL
-590 QEHVGELLYKAGCVE
+590 QEHVSELLYKAGCVE
-605 KSREELAEQIA
+605 KTKEELAEQIA
-616 RREFEA
+616 RQEFQA
-622 FDQVKNQ
+622 FDKVKNQ

-649 YLTWNQTMLLQYA
+649 YLTWNRTMLLQYA

-668 LSKGHN
+668 LTRGHN

-687 APTEYEKIKE
+687 APSEYEKIKE
-697 HFPVISP
+697 HFPMITP
-704 QKKQIIEEVVSLQV
+704 QKKQIIEEVVSIQV
-718 QWMEAFAAEYPKLA
+718 KWMEEFAAQYPKLA

>member
-6 EQIDRLFAENRGPEA
+6 EQIDRLYAENKGAEA
-21 EKLLEQALAEAYENQ
+21 EKLLEQALAEAYEKQ
-36 YFLDAVPILNELI
+36 YYLDAVPILNELI

-60 SYAYSEEVQEI
+60 SYAYAEEVQEI
-71 LQNLGLDGT
+71 LQNLGLEGS

-100 EDSLEKYSQVAEIY
+100 EDSLEKYGQVAEIY
-114 QELLQEDDML
+114 KELLAEDDML

-132 SLLYQETGR
+132 SLLYQEMGR
-141 FDLAKEALLKALKI
+141 FDLAKEALLKALEI

-179 LGQDEEARQYFTGAI
+179 LNQGEEAKQYFTGAI

-208 AALSSLGTYYFKK
+208 AALSSLGTYYFQK
-221 KEYGKAEEYFV
+221 KEYEKAEEYFL

-267 AQDFAGKKAAGMTEE
+267 VQEFADAKTAGGPGEE
-282 GQASKEDFI
+282 PVFQEDFI
-291 SGLTLSK
+291 SGLNLSR
-298 EYYETYGKPMIESK
+298 EYYEAYGKPMIESR
-312 FPKYADKIAVGL
+312 FPEYVDKIAVGL

-331 FGFDDAYSTDHDWG
+331 FGFDDALSVDHDWG
-345 PSFCMWVSDETY
+345 PGFCMWLSDETY
-357 AEIGEAL
+357 AEIGEEL

-369 QLPKEYKGYEYKE
+369 SLPKEYKGYEYRE

-388 RRGVMRISEFY
+388 RRGVLRISDFY
-399 EGLLGKENCPD
+399 EGLLGKENCLK
-410 DWKALGGAGVENAVT
+410 DWKTFSRAHEENTDADEQLSNLHW
-425 GTEQKDFRW
+425 TEI
-434 SEVPKHRLAA
+434 PKHRLAA
-444 AVNGEV
+444 AVNGQV
-450 FRDEEGI
+450 FRDEEGS
-457 FTSIRNQLLNGYPE
+457 FTAIRDRLQTGYPE

-485 SQNLQYN
+485 SQSLQYN

-500 DQATAQMTLS
+500 DKATAQMILT

-515 TLKLLYL
+515 ALNLLYL
-522 AAGEYAPH
+522 VAGEYAPH

-537 LRKKSAY
+537 LRKKTAY
-544 SEILALL
+544 SEILVLL
-551 EKVLLEPGTNK
+551 EKLLLEPTSDK

-567 TIGEKIAY
+567 VIGEKIAF
-575 LLYGADIISDINPFL
+575 LLYGLDYISDVNPFL
-590 QEHVGELLYKAGCVE
+590 QEHVGELLYKAGIVE
-605 KSREELAEQIA
+605 KSKEELAEQIA
-616 RREFEA
+616 RQEFAA
-622 FDQVKNQ
+622 FDKVKNQ

-649 YLTWNQTMLLQYA
+649 YLTWNRTMLLQYA
-662 YDFDRE
+662 FDFDRE

-674 LIEEKYGRMMEST
+674 LIEEKYGRMEEST
-687 APTEYEKIKE
+687 APAEYEKIKN
-697 HFPVISP
+697 HFPEISP
-704 QKKQIIEEVVSLQV
+704 QKKQIIEEVVALQV
-718 QWMEAFAAEYPKLA
+718 RWMEEFAAEYPKLA

>member
-6 EQIDRLFAENRGPEA
+6 EQIDRLFAENKGAEA

-60 SYAYSEEVQEI
+60 SYQYAEEVQEI
-71 LQNLGLDGT
+71 LQNLGLEGS

-100 EDSLEKYSQVAEIY
+100 EDSLEKYNQVAEIY
-114 QELLQEDDML
+114 KELLQEDDML

-132 SLLYQETGR
+132 SLLYQEMGR
-141 FDLAKEALLKALKI
+141 FDLAKEALLKALEI
-155 VVRKKDTIFEQ
+155 VIKKKDTIFEQ

-179 LGQDEEARQYFTGAI
+179 LKQDEEAKQYFTGAI

-208 AALSSLGTYYFKK
+208 AALSSLGTYYFQK
-221 KEYGKAEEYFV
+221 KEYEKAEEYFV
-232 KAMEGIEA
+232 KAMDGIEA

-267 AQDFAGKKAAGMTEE
+267 AQDFVDAPAAGMKEE
-282 GQASKEDFI
+282 QVPKEDFI

-298 EYYETYGKPMIESK
+298 EYYETYGKPMIERR
-312 FPKYADKIAVGL
+312 FPQYMDKIAVGL

-331 FGFDDAYSTDHDWG
+331 FGFDDALSVDHDWG

-357 AEIGEAL
+357 AELGEAL

-369 QLPKEYKGYEYKE
+369 QLPKEYKGYVYKE

-388 RRGVMRISEFY
+388 RRGVQCIREFY
-399 EGLLGKENCPD
+399 EGLLGKENCPK
-410 DWKALGGAGVENAVT
+410 DWEALSWENI
-425 GTEQKDFRW
+425 
-434 SEVPKHRLAA
+434 PKHRLAA
-444 AVNGEV
+444 AINGQV
-450 FRDEEGI
+450 FRDEEGT
-457 FTSIRNQLLNGYPE
+457 FTAIRNRLQTGCPE

-485 SQNLQYN
+485 SQSLQYN

-500 DQATAQMTLS
+500 DKATARMILS

-522 AAGEYAPH
+522 IAGEYAPY

-537 LRKKSAY
+537 LRKKPAY

-551 EKVLLEPGTNK
+551 EKLLLELGTNK

-567 TIGEKIAY
+567 NIGKKIAY
-575 LLYGADIISDINPFL
+575 LLYGADIISDVNPFL

-605 KSREELAEQIA
+605 KTKEELAELIA
-616 RREFEA
+616 RKEFEA
-622 FDQVKNQ
+622 FDKVKNQ

-687 APTEYEKIKE
+687 APAEYEKIKE
-697 HFPVISP
+697 HFSLISP
-704 QKKQIIEEVVSLQV
+704 QKKQIIEEVVALQV
-718 QWMEAFAAEYPKLA
+718 QWMEAFADKYPKLA

-755 GELSTYSDK
+755 GEFSTYSDK